1 MTLFMTRC
9 LLGLS
14 EHGTEKTT
22 LCWGNLALVAS
33 TRPCSKNCVAVM
45 LLPAHT
51 LSGHTGAVDI
61 FVARHKGAP
70 KS

>member
-1 MTLFMTRC
+1 MTLFLMRC

-14 EHGTEKTT
+14 EQGTRKTT
-22 LCWGNLALVAS
+22 LGWGNLTLVSS

-45 LLPAHT
+45 LLLAHMP
-51 LSGHTGAVDI
+51 SGCTGAINTSVTQ
-61 FVARHKGAP
+61 HKGAP